1 MPKYEILQRTINDDE
16 VTQRRSTANAMA
28 VDNKL
33 CAAVVHGV
41 RTAAAVASG
50 DMTVDDDRLQ
60 QHTSHVMTVIP
71 LDHVQRMLFHVT
83 TALKQFVAFTYYF
96 SLV

>member
-16 VTQRRSTANAMA
+16 VTQRRSTANAM
-28 VDNKL
+28 
-33 CAAVVHGV
+33 AVVHGV